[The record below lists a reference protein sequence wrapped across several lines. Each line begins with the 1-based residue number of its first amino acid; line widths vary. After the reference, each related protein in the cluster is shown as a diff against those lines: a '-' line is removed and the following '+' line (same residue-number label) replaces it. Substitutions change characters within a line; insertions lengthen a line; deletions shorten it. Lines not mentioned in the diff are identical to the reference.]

1 VATKVAVAPE
11 SSMTDVVFSMM
22 GGMTIDGG
30 TTAELAGKFVFR
42 LCARSVV
49 PHRQAGGGSQKQLRV
64 LPPCMFVKE
73 AVI

>member
-1 VATKVAVAPE
+1 
-11 SSMTDVVFSMM
+11 MTDFGFAMM
-22 GGMTIDGG
+22 DGVKIDGG
-30 TTAELAGKFVFR
+30 TTAELAGKVVFR

-49 PHRQAGGGSQKQLRV
+49 PHRQAGGAGGGSQKQLRV

>member
-1 VATKVAVAPE
+1 
-11 SSMTDVVFSMM
+11 MTNGDGVMM
-22 GGMTIDGG
+22 GNVFVRGG
-30 TTAELAGKFVFR
+30 TTAELAGKVVR

-49 PHRQAGGGSQKQLRV
+49 PHRQAGGAGGGSQKQLRV